1 MTSTSSTAAGGAVE
15 FSCTSLSFPV
25 LSLEQVTGLIGLL
38 GFRCV
43 DVCIADGTRDVQA
56 EAVWDA
62 PEELARNHREI
73 LDKSELIAADVFAH
87 IGRSALDRPINTPDP
102 DARRENRLRL
112 QSYFTY
118 AAGIGSP
125 GLTVSPGAEGDDAAF
140 ERACSE
146 LAWAIQEAAEHGLA
160 LSVEAHLASIA
171 ATVERADALCAAVP
185 GLCLTLD
192 YSHFLASGI
201 TQAAVDPLFKR
212 ARHTHVRQSRPG
224 ELQCP
229 VDCGA
234 LDVAAMLSAASIAEY
249 RGRYSVEFVHSSA
262 WNMNSLDVLTETVLM
277 RNALLA
283 ARGSATPRATV
294 PPGRTGLADV

>member
-1 MTSTSSTAAGGAVE
+1 MTTTNSATAGDTGE

-25 LSLEQVTGLIGLL
+25 LSLKQVAELVGIL
-38 GFRCV
+38 GFRYL
-43 DVCIADGTRDVQA
+43 DVCIADGTRDVRA
-56 EAVWDA
+56 AAVWEA
-62 PEELARNHREI
+62 PEVLARDHRD
-73 LDKSELIAADVFAH
+73 LLASANLVAADVFAH

-102 DARRENRLRL
+102 DARRENRRRL
-112 QSYFTY
+112 QNYFTY

-125 GLTVSPGAEGDDAAF
+125 GLTLSPGAEGDDAAF

-146 LAWAIQEAAEHGLA
+146 LAWATQEAGEHGLA
-160 LSVEAHLASIA
+160 LSVEAHLSSIA
-171 ATVERADALCAAVP
+171 ATVERAEALCAAVP

-212 ARHTHVRQSRPG
+212 ARHAHVRQSRPG

-234 LDVAAMLSAASIAEY
+234 LDVTAMLSAASVTGY

-262 WNMNSLDVLTETVLM
+262 WNMNSLDVLTQTVLM
-277 RNALLA
+277 RNALLSA
-283 ARGSATPRATV
+283 FNSATRVTAQPLRSTDL
-294 PPGRTGLADV
+294 TDV